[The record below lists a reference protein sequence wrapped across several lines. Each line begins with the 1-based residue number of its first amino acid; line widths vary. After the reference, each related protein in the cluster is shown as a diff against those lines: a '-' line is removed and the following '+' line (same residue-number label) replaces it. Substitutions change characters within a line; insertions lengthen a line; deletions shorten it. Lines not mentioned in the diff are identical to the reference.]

1 MFLAPHCETSE
12 LQMLHTTGFNL
23 FSEIILFVF
32 LNSQEMDA
40 MDLSGILSEKL
51 P

>member
-1 MFLAPHCETSE
+1 
-12 LQMLHTTGFNL
+12 MLHTTGFNL

-40 MDLSGILSEKL
+40 MDLGGISSEIL